1 MPSHPIKLA
10 SLDLAKG
17 APLFFIVG
25 PCVIESEG
33 HALKIA
39 RSLAR
44 TARDLRVPLIFKAS
58 YDKANRT
65 SLGSYRGPGLDRG
78 LEILARI
85 KQETGLPVLTDVHE
99 VSHVEPAAAVC
110 DAIQIPAFLSRQTD
124 LLLAAGRSGAVVN
137 IKKGQFLSPWDIRHA
152 VEKVASTG
160 NHKIIVTERGSSFGY
175 NNLVVDVRGLAVMKG
190 FGYPVVLDLTHSLQ
204 LPGGE
209 GTRSGGQP
217 QFIGTLARAGVAA
230 GVDGVFME
238 VHENP
243 ARALS
248 DGPNALLLRRFKPL
262 AKTLRDLG
270 TFVRK
275 LPEA

>member
-39 RSLAR
+39 LSLAR